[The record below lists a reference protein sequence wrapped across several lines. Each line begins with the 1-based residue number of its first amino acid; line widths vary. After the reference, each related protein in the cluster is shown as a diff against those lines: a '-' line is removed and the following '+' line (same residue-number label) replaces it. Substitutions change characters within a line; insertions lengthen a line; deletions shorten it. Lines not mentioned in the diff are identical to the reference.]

1 MKKAIFLFLT
11 LVLVSSLSAQD
22 LKLLMGPVVSNYS
35 SKWPSEIIYDWPD
48 GTSSLNPFDN
58 HKTGIAGG
66 FGIEFA
72 ISKKMSLEIDSLYF
86 EKGGVFHLDT
96 AIFIGYKEE
105 YELKGLSFP
114 VLLKGRF
121 LPRYFPY
128 VLAGMD
134 FSFILSHERTTW
146 ILPEASLIYEEIGRD
161 NLLEYATRRL
171 DMSPVLGIGFEV
183 PLSRGLVFLEGRY
196 QPGLT
201 NIQDIWGDS
210 QYKARTRTLLIL
222 VGFKI

>member
-1 MKKAIFLFLT
+1 MKKVIFLVLI

-35 SKWPSEIIYDWPD
+35 SKWPNAILYDWPD

-66 FGIEFA
+66 LGIEFA
-72 ISKKMSLEIDSLYF
+72 IGKKMGLEIDSLYF
-86 EKGGVFHLDT
+86 EKGGVFHLGT
-96 AIFIGYKEE
+96 GFFTTYKEE

-121 LPRYFPY
+121 LPRFFPY

-146 ILPEASLIYEEIGRD
+146 LLPEASVIYEEIGRD
-161 NLLEYATRRL
+161 NLENATRRL
-171 DMSPVLGIGFEV
+171 DISPVLGIGFEV

-201 NIQDIWGDS
+201 NIQDFWGDS

-222 VGFKI
+222 VGYKI

>member
-1 MKKAIFLFLT
+1 MKKVIFLVLT

-35 SKWPSEIIYDWPD
+35 SKWPNAIPYSWPD
-48 GTSSLNPFDN
+48 MTSSLNPFDN

-72 ISKKMSLEIDSLYF
+72 IGKKMGLEIDGLYF
-86 EKGGVFHLDT
+86 EKGGVFHSHT
-96 AIFIGYKEE
+96 YIFTTYKEE

-128 VLAGMD
+128 VLAGME

-146 ILPEASLIYEEIGRD
+146 FRPEASFIYEETGRD
-161 NLLEYATRRL
+161 NLEYATRRL
-171 DMSPVLGIGFEV
+171 GISPVLGIGFEV

-201 NIQDIWGDS
+201 NIMDWWGDN